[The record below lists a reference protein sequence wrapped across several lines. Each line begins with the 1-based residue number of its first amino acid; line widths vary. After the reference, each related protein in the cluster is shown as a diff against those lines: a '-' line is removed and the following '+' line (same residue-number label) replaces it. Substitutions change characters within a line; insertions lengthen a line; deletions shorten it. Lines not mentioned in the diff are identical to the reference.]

1 MLNKKSIIL
10 LFFSNN
16 KVRYVWGGKM
26 YSTGII
32 KKIDNLGRIVLPK
45 ELRRKLKIRENDE
58 LEMYLENNDSI
69 VLKKYSTMQDLK
81 KDCILYADV
90 LSKETDL
97 KILFTDKEKV
107 IVAKGKNTSY
117 LVGEE
122 ISERLIE
129 IINERMVYNVNS
141 STIIKILKIDEE
153 IYPKIIVP
161 LIADSKSIGSIILFS
176 DSSTKSLKDKEYDIL
191 KFISA
196 LITQKLEI

>member
-1 MLNKKSIIL
+1 
-10 LFFSNN
+10 
-16 KVRYVWGGKM
+16 M